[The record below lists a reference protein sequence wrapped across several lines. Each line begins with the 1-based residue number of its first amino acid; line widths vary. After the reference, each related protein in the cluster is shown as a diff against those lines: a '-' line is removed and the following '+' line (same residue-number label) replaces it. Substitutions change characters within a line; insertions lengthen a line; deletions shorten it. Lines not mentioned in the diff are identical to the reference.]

1 MNRILTILL
10 VMMFA
15 GNSFA
20 QTLPEAEKKIKE
32 YLDAISYWR
41 FQYNAEDT
49 SFSHKV
55 TNADSIAFYNEMLRK
70 YLINTSMSL
79 PAMLTQEIEIPG
91 SNDLIVTTAED
102 KAVRI
107 FSWETYIS
115 NIPHN
120 FASVIIY
127 RQGGK
132 RGSATIFFPSPGKD
146 ATAGF
151 DKILAVQ
158 SSGGKKYYLPV
169 YKKIEPND
177 KVTKGIIAYDVS
189 DDAKQVN
196 IFLVDDNTAGVIEYS
211 YDYMSNYDFKKMKE
225 VYNVYIKGKKLYVPV
240 PDKDNQLKGDM
251 KVYNFDG
258 SKFVYDKTE

>member
-1 MNRILTILL
+1 
-10 VMMFA
+10 MMFA

-55 TNADSIAFYNEMLRK
+55 ANADSIAYYNKALSD
-70 YLINTSMSL
+70 YLVNTGKVL
-79 PAMLTQEIEIPG
+79 PALLTQDINISG
-91 SNDLIVTTAED
+91 SNDLTVTTSPD

-107 FSWETYIS
+107 FSWESHMGDKPY
-115 NIPHN
+115 N
-120 FASVIIY
+120 FASVIVY
-127 RQGGK
+127 KLNGK
-132 RGSATIFFPSPGKD
+132 KGARSLMFPSEKNAVGPVVE
-146 ATAGF
+146 
-151 DKILAVQ
+151 ILNMPNT
-158 SSGGKKYYLPV
+158 SEKKYYLAI
-169 YKKIEPND
+169 YKGVEADNVISK
-177 KVTKGIIAYDVS
+177 TIIAYDLIN
-189 DDAKQVN
+189 DAKQEY
-196 IFLVDDNTAGVIEYS
+196 IFPEDCSTPGIVVYK
-211 YDYMSNYDFKKMKE
+211 YDYMANYDFKKMKE